1 MLELTVTKSTE
12 ATSQLDAISEKSF
25 TKDDNTEIDEI
36 KAHFTD
42 LEKIDESSV

>member
-1 MLELTVTKSTE
+1 LTVTKSTE

-25 TKDDNTEIDEI
+25 TKDDNTEIDEDI
-36 KAHFTD
+36 KVHFTD